1 MTVLIIVDVNGD
13 EKQINSFFH
22 KKEEFISFLDILAKK
37 INKNKNNFKI
47 IFLPNMHSMPPE

>member
-1 MTVLIIVDVNGD
+1 M
-13 EKQINSFFH
+13 EMKQINSFFH